1 MPQSYGP
8 VYLHIVFSTKHRE
21 ALLTPEL
28 HTEFARYITPILKD
42 CKARLITE
50 GGMPD
55 HVHLLIDLGRESSV
69 STLLR
74 EIKSKSSS
82 WLRQKTGKEFSWQGG
97 YGVFSVSPTHLE
109 QVFHYIQNQ
118 EQHHRLKTFQ
128 EEFEEMLK
136 IAGVE
141 YDPKWL
147 WHEDDNKEHPD

>member
-42 CKARLITE
+42 YKARLITE

-82 WLRQKTGKEFSWQGG
+82 WIRKKTARDFSWQGG
-97 YGVFSVSPTHLE
+97 YGVFSVSPSQLQTA
-109 QVFHYIQNQ
+109 FNYIQNQ
-118 EQHHRLKTFQ
+118 EEHHRHKTFQ

-147 WHEDDNKEHPD
+147 WKEDDGD

>member
-1 MPQSYGP
+1 MAQSFGP
-8 VYLHIVFSTKHRE
+8 VYIHIVFSTKHRE
-21 ALLTPEL
+21 SLLSNDL

-69 STLLR
+69 AAVLR
-74 EIKSKSSS
+74 EIKAKSSA
-82 WLRQKTGKEFSWQGG
+82 WLRKKTGKSFGRQSG
-97 YGVFSVSPTHLE
+97 YGVFSVSPSHLPN
-109 QVFHYIQNQ
+109 VMSYIEHQ
-118 EQHHRLKTFQ
+118 EEHHRHTTFQ

-136 IAGVE
+136 TAGVE

-147 WHEDDNKEHPD
+147 WHDDDAE